1 MKVSRFSHGKA
12 KSYRKVWQNC
22 SYTNTPWYWCKYFQL
37 CYSLVKLTLLK
48 LHTLQYQDTQ
58 GGLNTLSCYHYRQV
72 SHTDCIER
80 WTTCSSL
87 WGIWL
92 VTKISQQISS
102 EAQKQF
108 LSLVFFCV
116 WAIFIF
122 IFLELEVTI
131 FRWDGA
137 LYPQTVWGQFK
148 HSYLPLRKLRL
159 VKLEHRFLCTGF

>member
-1 MKVSRFSHGKA
+1 MMF
-12 KSYRKVWQNC
+12 NC
-22 SYTNTPWYWCKYFQL
+22 SFGGCKYFQL

-80 WTTCSSL
+80 WTTCSSC
-87 WGIWL
+87 WGIWF
-92 VTKISQQISS
+92 VIKIRHQISS
-102 EAQKQF
+102 ETRKRF
-108 LSLVFFCV
+108 LSLVFFCI
-116 WAIFIF
+116 WAIFIY

-148 HSYLPLRKLRL
+148 DSYLLPRILELHL
-159 VKLEHRFLCTGF
+159 LKLENRFLCTGF